1 MDVKGYYKTLGI
13 TDEERNLP
21 NDQFKEV
28 CKKKYR
34 SLCLKWHPDR
44 WVNGTEE
51 EKKKAEDEFKKVAE
65 AYGVLEDEEKRRQYD
80 SGVDD
85 TQGFGDEGF
94 DPFAEMF
101 RRAQQGG
108 FGDFFSGFRNHGPNG
123 RPNGQPGE
131 DVNAY
136 VTITFAESLKT
147 GLEKEVTVKKKVEC
161 PDCKGTGSA
170 DGHEHECPY
179 CHGTGME
186 QRVERRGNMQ
196 TIFQSPCSHCHGTGK
211 QIDHPCK
218 KCNGTGFIEKEETM
232 KLTLPGCI
240 RDGMTI
246 LYNGMGGAGSPGWQN
261 GDLLLHVT
269 VRQDVPGYFQTQD
282 DDINIYHTEKVNFVD
297 AMLGTK
303 VTVKC
308 PDGKDWVINLR
319 ECTQPGERFT
329 KGGGGYPTSRRG
341 FSDGDYV
348 VFIEYE
354 VPSKLTNAQRK
365 ALEEYKKEK

>member
-1 MDVKGYYKTLGI
+1 MDSKGYYKTLGVPENASQDDI
-13 TDEERNLP
+13 
-21 NDQFKEV
+21 
-28 CKKKYR
+28 KKAFRKL
-34 SLCLKWHPDR
+34 SMQWHPDR

-51 EKKKAEDEFKKVAE
+51 EKRKAEEEFKRINE
-65 AYGVLEDEEKRRQYD
+65 AHTVLGDEEKRRQYD

-85 TQGFGDEGF
+85 AQGFGDEGF

-101 RRAQQGG
+101 RRAQRRAQQGG
-108 FGDFFSGFRNHGPNG
+108 FGDFFSGFRGHGANG

-131 DVNAY
+131 DVHAY

-161 PDCKGTGSA
+161 PDCEGTGSE
-170 DGHEHECPY
+170 DGKDHECPY

-218 KCNGTGFIEKEETM
+218 KCNGTGFIEKEEAM
-232 KLTLPGCI
+232 KLTLPGGL
-240 RDGMTI
+240 RDGMSI
-246 LYNGMGGAGSPGWQN
+246 LYTGMGGAGSPGWQN

-282 DDINIYHTEKVNFVD
+282 NDTNIYHTEKVSFVD
-297 AMLGTK
+297 ALLGAK

-308 PDGKDWVINLR
+308 PDGKDWTINLR

-329 KGGGGYPTSRRG
+329 KGGGGYPSSRRG

-348 VFIEYE
+348 VLIEYD
-354 VPSKLTNAQRK
+354 VPGKLTKEQRK
-365 ALEEYKKEK
+365 ALEQYKNAK

>member
-1 MDVKGYYKTLGI
+1 MDSKGYYKTLGVPENASQDDI
-13 TDEERNLP
+13 
-21 NDQFKEV
+21 
-28 CKKKYR
+28 KKAFRKL
-34 SLCLKWHPDR
+34 SMQWHPDR

-51 EKKKAEDEFKKVAE
+51 EKRKAEEEFKRINE
-65 AYGVLEDEEKRRQYD
+65 AHTVLGDEEKRRQYD

-85 TQGFGDEGF
+85 AQGFGDEGF

-101 RRAQQGG
+101 RRATQGGG
-108 FGDFFSGFRNHGPNG
+108 FGDFFSGFRGHGANG

-131 DVNAY
+131 DVHAY

-161 PDCKGTGSA
+161 PDCEGTGSE
-170 DGHEHECPY
+170 DGKDHECPY

-246 LYNGMGGAGSPGWQN
+246 LYNGMGAAGSPGWQN

-269 VRQDVPGYFQTQD
+269 VRQDIPGYFQTQD
-282 DDINIYHTEKVNFVD
+282 NDTNIYHTEKVSFVD
-297 AMLGTK
+297 ALLGAK

-308 PDGKDWVINLR
+308 PDGKDWTINLR

-329 KGGGGYPTSRRG
+329 KGGGGYPSSRRG

-348 VFIEYE
+348 VLIEYD
-354 VPSKLTNAQRK
+354 VPGKLTKEQRK
-365 ALEEYKKEK
+365 ALEQYKNAK

>member
-1 MDVKGYYKTLGI
+1 MDNKGYYKTLGVAENASQ
-13 TDEERNLP
+13 EEI
-21 NDQFKEV
+21 KSA
-28 CKKKYR
+28 YR
-34 SLCLKWHPDR
+34 KLALKWHPDR

-348 VFIEYE
+348 VFIEYD

>member
-1 MDVKGYYKTLGI
+1 MDNKGYYKTLGVAENASQ
-13 TDEERNLP
+13 EEI
-21 NDQFKEV
+21 KSA
-28 CKKKYR
+28 YR
-34 SLCLKWHPDR
+34 KLAFKWHPDR

-108 FGDFFSGFRNHGPNG
+108 FGDFFSGFRGHGASG
-123 RPNGQPGE
+123 RPNGHPGE

-161 PDCKGTGSA
+161 PDCKGTGSE

-186 QRVERRGNMQ
+186 QRVERHGNMQ

-211 QIDHPCK
+211 QIDHHCK
-218 KCNGTGFIEKEETM
+218 KCGGTGFVEKEETI
-232 KLTLPGCI
+232 KLSIPGGV

-246 LYNGMGGAGSPGWQN
+246 LYHGMGGAGSPGWQN

-269 VRQDVPGYFQTQD
+269 VKQDIPGYFQTQNND
-282 DDINIYHTEKVNFVD
+282 ANIYHTEKVNFVD
-297 AMLGTK
+297 ALLGTK

-308 PDGKDWVINLR
+308 PDGKDWTINLR
-319 ECTQPGERFT
+319 ECTQPEERFT
-329 KGGGGYPTSRRG
+329 KGGGGYPTNRRG
-341 FSDGDYV
+341 FSDGDYI

>member
-1 MDVKGYYKTLGI
+1 MDNKGYYKTLGVAENASQ
-13 TDEERNLP
+13 EEI
-21 NDQFKEV
+21 KSA
-28 CKKKYR
+28 YR
-34 SLCLKWHPDR
+34 KLALKWHPDR

-85 TQGFGDEGF
+85 TQGFGGEGF

-108 FGDFFSGFRNHGPNG
+108 FGDFFSGFRNHGANG
-123 RPNGQPGE
+123 RPNGHPGE

-161 PDCKGTGSA
+161 PDCNGTGSA

-269 VRQDVPGYFQTQD
+269 VRQDIPGYFQTQD
-282 DDINIYHTEKVNFVD
+282 NDINIYHTEKVNFVD
-297 AMLGTK
+297 ALLGTR

-329 KGGGGYPTSRRG
+329 KGSGGYPTSRRG

-365 ALEEYKKEK
+365 ALEEYKKG

>member
-1 MDVKGYYKTLGI
+1 MDNKGYYKTLGVAENASQ
-13 TDEERNLP
+13 EEI
-21 NDQFKEV
+21 KSA
-28 CKKKYR
+28 YR
-34 SLCLKWHPDR
+34 KLAFKWHPDR

-108 FGDFFSGFRNHGPNG
+108 FGDFFSGFRGHGASR
-123 RPNGQPGE
+123 RPNGHPGE

-161 PDCKGTGSA
+161 PDCKGTGSE

-218 KCNGTGFIEKEETM
+218 KCKGTGFVEKEETM
-232 KLTLPGCI
+232 KLTLPGGI

-269 VRQDVPGYFQTQD
+269 VRQDIPGYFQTQD
-282 DDINIYHTEKVNFVD
+282 NDINIYHTEKVNFVD
-297 AMLGTK
+297 ALLGTK

-308 PDGKDWVINLR
+308 PNGSDWTISLR

-329 KGGGGYPTSRRG
+329 KSGGGYPTSKRG
-341 FSDGDYV
+341 FSDGDYI
-348 VFIEYE
+348 VFIEYD
-354 VPSKLTNAQRK
+354 VPSKLTKAQRK

>member
-1 MDVKGYYKTLGI
+1 MDNKGYYKTLGVAENASQ
-13 TDEERNLP
+13 EEI
-21 NDQFKEV
+21 KSA
-28 CKKKYR
+28 YR
-34 SLCLKWHPDR
+34 KLALKWHPDR

-80 SGVDD
+80 SGADD
-85 TQGFGDEGF
+85 TQGFGGEGF

-108 FGDFFSGFRNHGPNG
+108 FGDFFSGFRNHGANG
-123 RPNGQPGE
+123 RPNGHPGE

-147 GLEKEVTVKKKVEC
+147 GLEKEATVKKKVEC

-186 QRVERRGNMQ
+186 QRIERRGNMQ

-232 KLTLPGCI
+232 KLTLPGGI

-269 VRQDVPGYFQTQD
+269 VKQDIPGYFQTQD
-282 DDINIYHTEKVNFVD
+282 NDINIYHTEKVNFVD
-297 AMLGTK
+297 ALLGTK

-308 PDGKDWVINLR
+308 PNGKDWTINLR
-319 ECTQPGERFT
+319 ECTQPEERFT
-329 KGGGGYPTSRRG
+329 KSGGGYPTSRRG

-348 VFIEYE
+348 VFIEYD

-365 ALEEYKKEK
+365 ALEEYKKG

>member
-1 MDVKGYYKTLGI
+1 MDVKGYYKILGVSESASQ
-13 TDEERNLP
+13 EEI
-21 NDQFKEV
+21 
-28 CKKKYR
+28 KKAYR
-34 SLCLKWHPDR
+34 ALCLKWHPDR
-44 WVNGTEE
+44 WVSASDE

-65 AYGVLEDEEKRRQYD
+65 AYGVLGDEDKRKQYD
-80 SGVDD
+80 SGMDGQWQD
-85 TQGFGDEGF
+85 MGDGGF

-108 FGDFFSGFRNHGPNG
+108 FGDFFSGFRGHGASG
-123 RPNGQPGE
+123 RPNGHPGE

-161 PDCKGTGSA
+161 PNCKGTGSE

-218 KCNGTGFIEKEETM
+218 KCNGTGFVEKEETM
-232 KLTLPGCI
+232 KLTLPGGI

-282 DDINIYHTEKVNFVD
+282 DDINVYHTEKVNFVD
-297 AMLGTK
+297 ALLGTK

-329 KGGGGYPTSRRG
+329 KGGGGYPTNRRG

-348 VFIEYE
+348 VFIEYD
-354 VPSKLTNAQRK
+354 VPSKLTNTQRK
-365 ALEEYKKEK
+365 ALEEYKKG

>member
-1 MDVKGYYKTLGI
+1 MDNKGYYKTLGVAENASQ
-13 TDEERNLP
+13 EEI
-21 NDQFKEV
+21 KSA
-28 CKKKYR
+28 YR
-34 SLCLKWHPDR
+34 KLAFKWHPDR

-108 FGDFFSGFRNHGPNG
+108 FEDFFSGFRGHGANG
-123 RPNGQPGE
+123 RPNGRPGE

-161 PDCKGTGSA
+161 PDCKGTGSE

-186 QRVERRGNMQ
+186 QRVERHGNMQ

-218 KCNGTGFIEKEETM
+218 KCKGTGFVEKEETM
-232 KLTLPGCI
+232 KLTLPGGI

-269 VRQDVPGYFQTQD
+269 VRQDIPGYFQTQD
-282 DDINIYHTEKVNFVD
+282 NDINIYHTEKVDLVD
-297 AMLGTK
+297 ALLTIK

-308 PDGKDWVINLR
+308 PDGKDWAINLR

-329 KGGGGYPTSRRG
+329 KGGGGYPTNRRG
-341 FSDGDYV
+341 LSDGDYV
-348 VFIEYE
+348 VFIEYD
-354 VPSKLTNAQRK
+354 VPSKLTTAQRK

>member
-1 MDVKGYYKTLGI
+1 MDIKGYYKTLGVAENASQ
-13 TDEERNLP
+13 EEI
-21 NDQFKEV
+21 KSA
-28 CKKKYR
+28 YR
-34 SLCLKWHPDR
+34 KLALRWHPDR

-65 AYGVLEDEEKRRQYD
+65 AYGVLGDEEKRRQYD

-123 RPNGQPGE
+123 RPNGHPGE

-161 PDCKGTGSA
+161 PNCKGTGSE

-218 KCNGTGFIEKEETM
+218 KCNGTGFVEKEETM
-232 KLTLPGCI
+232 KLTLPGGI

-282 DDINIYHTEKVNFVD
+282 DDINVYHTEKVNFVD
-297 AMLGTK
+297 ALLGTK

-329 KGGGGYPTSRRG
+329 KGGGGYPTNRRG

-348 VFIEYE
+348 VFIEYD

>member
-1 MDVKGYYKTLGI
+1 MDSKGYYKTLGVPENASQDDI
-13 TDEERNLP
+13 
-21 NDQFKEV
+21 
-28 CKKKYR
+28 KKAFRKL
-34 SLCLKWHPDR
+34 SMQWHPDR

-51 EKKKAEDEFKKVAE
+51 EKRKAEEEFKRINE
-65 AYGVLEDEEKRRQYD
+65 AHTVLGDEEKRRQYD

-101 RRAQQGG
+101 RRAQRRAQQGG
-108 FGDFFSGFRNHGPNG
+108 FGDFFSGFRGHGANG

-131 DVNAY
+131 DVHAY

-161 PDCKGTGSA
+161 PDCEGTGSE
-170 DGHEHECPY
+170 DGKDHECPY

-218 KCNGTGFIEKEETM
+218 KCNGTGFIEKEEAM
-232 KLTLPGCI
+232 KLTLPGGL
-240 RDGMTI
+240 RDGMSI
-246 LYNGMGGAGSPGWQN
+246 LYTGMGGAGSPGWQN
-261 GDLLLHVT
+261 GDLILHVT

-282 DDINIYHTEKVNFVD
+282 NDTNIYHTEKVSFVD
-297 AMLGTK
+297 ALLGAK

-308 PDGKDWVINLR
+308 PDGKDWTINLR
-319 ECTQPGERFT
+319 ECTRPGERFT
-329 KGGGGYPTSRRG
+329 KGGGGYPSSRRG

-348 VFIEYE
+348 VLIEYD
-354 VPSKLTNAQRK
+354 VPGKLTNAQRK
-365 ALEEYKKEK
+365 ALEEYKNAK

>member
-1 MDVKGYYKTLGI
+1 MDVKGYYKTLGVAENASP
-13 TDEERNLP
+13 EEI
-21 NDQFKEV
+21 KSA
-28 CKKKYR
+28 YR
-34 SLCLKWHPDR
+34 KLAMKWHPDR
-44 WVNGTEE
+44 WANGTEE

-65 AYGVLEDEEKRRQYD
+65 AYGVLSDEEKRRQYD
-80 SGVDD
+80 SGADD
-85 TQGFGDEGF
+85 THGFDGEGF

-108 FGDFFSGFRNHGPNG
+108 CGDFFSGFGGHGASG
-123 RPNGQPGE
+123 RPNGHPGE
-131 DVNAY
+131 DVHAY

-147 GLEKEVTVKKKVEC
+147 GLEKEVTAKKKVEC
-161 PDCKGTGSA
+161 PDCKGTGSE
-170 DGHEHECPY
+170 DGRKHECPY

-232 KLTLPGCI
+232 RLTLPGGI

-269 VRQDVPGYFQTQD
+269 VKQDVPGYFQTQD
-282 DDINIYHTEKVNFVD
+282 NDINIYHTEKVSFVD
-297 AMLGTK
+297 ALLGTK

-308 PDGKDWVINLR
+308 PDGKDWFINLR

-329 KGGGGYPTSRRG
+329 KGGGGYPTNRRG

-348 VFIEYE
+348 VFIEYD
-354 VPSKLTNAQRK
+354 VPSKLTKAQRK
-365 ALEEYKKEK
+365 ALEEYKKG

>member
-1 MDVKGYYKTLGI
+1 MDVKGYYKTLGVAENASP
-13 TDEERNLP
+13 EEI
-21 NDQFKEV
+21 KSA
-28 CKKKYR
+28 YR
-34 SLCLKWHPDR
+34 KLAMKWHPDR
-44 WVNGTEE
+44 WANGTEE

-65 AYGVLEDEEKRRQYD
+65 AYGVLSDEDKRRQYD
-80 SGVDD
+80 SGADD
-85 TQGFGDEGF
+85 THGFDGEGF

-108 FGDFFSGFRNHGPNG
+108 FGDFFSGFGGHGANG
-123 RPNGQPGE
+123 RPNGHPGE
-131 DVNAY
+131 DVHAY

-147 GLEKEVTVKKKVEC
+147 GLEKEVTAKKKVEC
-161 PDCKGTGSA
+161 PDCKGTGSE
-170 DGHEHECPY
+170 DGRKHECPY

-232 KLTLPGCI
+232 RLTLPGGI
-240 RDGMTI
+240 RDGMSI

-269 VRQDVPGYFQTQD
+269 VKQDVPGYFQTQD
-282 DDINIYHTEKVNFVD
+282 NDINIYHTEKVSFAD
-297 AMLGTK
+297 ALLGTK

-329 KGGGGYPTSRRG
+329 KGGGGYPTNRRG

-348 VFIEYE
+348 VFIEYD
-354 VPSKLTNAQRK
+354 VPSKLTKAQRK
-365 ALEEYKKEK
+365 ALEEYKKG

>member
-1 MDVKGYYKTLGI
+1 MDVKGYYKTLGVSENA
-13 TDEERNLP
+13 TKEEI
-21 NDQFKEV
+21 
-28 CKKKYR
+28 KKAYR
-34 SLCLKWHPDR
+34 ALCMKWHPDR

-80 SGVDD
+80 SGVDGA
-85 TQGFGDEGF
+85 QGFDSEGF

-108 FGDFFSGFRNHGPNG
+108 FGDFFSGFRGHGANG
-123 RPNGQPGE
+123 RPNGHPGE

-136 VTITFAESLKT
+136 VAITFAESLKT

-186 QRVERRGNMQ
+186 QRVERHGNMQ

-269 VRQDVPGYFQTQD
+269 VRQDIPGYFQTQD
-282 DDINIYHTEKVNFVD
+282 NDINIYHTEKVNFVD
-297 AMLGTK
+297 ALLGTR

-365 ALEEYKKEK
+365 ALEEYKKG

>member
-1 MDVKGYYKTLGI
+1 MDNKGYYKTLGVAENASQ
-13 TDEERNLP
+13 EEI
-21 NDQFKEV
+21 KSA
-28 CKKKYR
+28 YR
-34 SLCLKWHPDR
+34 KLALRWHPDR

-80 SGVDD
+80 SGADD
-85 TQGFGDEGF
+85 TQGFGGEGF

-123 RPNGQPGE
+123 RPNGHPGE

-161 PDCKGTGSA
+161 PDCNGTGSA

-269 VRQDVPGYFQTQD
+269 VRQDIPGYFQTQD
-282 DDINIYHTEKVNFVD
+282 NDINIYHTEKVNFVD
-297 AMLGTK
+297 ALLGTR

-348 VFIEYE
+348 VFIEYD

-365 ALEEYKKEK
+365 ALEEYKKG

>member
-1 MDVKGYYKTLGI
+1 MDNKGYYKTLGVAENASQ
-13 TDEERNLP
+13 EEI
-21 NDQFKEV
+21 KSA
-28 CKKKYR
+28 YR
-34 SLCLKWHPDR
+34 KLALKWHPDR

-80 SGVDD
+80 SGVDG

-123 RPNGQPGE
+123 RPNGHPGE

-161 PDCKGTGSA
+161 PDCKGTGSE
-170 DGHEHECPY
+170 DGQKHDCPY

-218 KCNGTGFIEKEETM
+218 KCKGTGFVEKEETM
-232 KLTLPGCI
+232 KLTLPGGI

-246 LYNGMGGAGSPGWQN
+246 LYNGMGCAGSPGWQN

-269 VRQDVPGYFQTQD
+269 VRQDIPGYFQIQD
-282 DDINIYHTEKVNFVD
+282 NDINIYHTEKVNFVD
-297 AMLGTK
+297 ALLGTK

-329 KGGGGYPTSRRG
+329 KGGGGYPTNRRG

-365 ALEEYKKEK
+365 ALEEYKKG

>member
-1 MDVKGYYKTLGI
+1 MDVKGYYKTLGVAENASQEDI
-13 TDEERNLP
+13 
-21 NDQFKEV
+21 
-28 CKKKYR
+28 KKAFRKL
-34 SLCLKWHPDR
+34 SMKWHPDR

-51 EKKKAEDEFKKVAE
+51 EKKKAEEEFKKINE
-65 AYGVLEDEEKRRQYD
+65 AHTVLGDEEKRRQYD
-80 SGVDD
+80 AGIDGQEQD
-85 TQGFGDEGF
+85 FGEGF

-108 FGDFFSGFRNHGPNG
+108 FGDFFGGFRGHGANG
-123 RPNGQPGE
+123 RPNGHPGE

-161 PDCKGTGSA
+161 PDCKGTGSE
-170 DGHEHECPY
+170 DGQNHECPY

-186 QRVERRGNMQ
+186 TRTERHGNAFTMYQ
-196 TIFQSPCSHCHGTGK
+196 TPCFHCHGTGK

-218 KCNGTGFIEKEETM
+218 KCNGTGFIEREETM
-232 KLTLPGCI
+232 KLTLPGGI

-269 VRQDVPGYFQTQD
+269 VKQDIPGYFQTQNN
-282 DDINIYHTEKVNFVD
+282 DINIYHTEKVNFVD
-297 AMLGTK
+297 ALLGTK

-308 PDGKDWVINLR
+308 PNGKDWVINLR

-329 KGGGGYPTSRRG
+329 KGGGGYPTNRRG

-348 VFIEYE
+348 VIIEYN
-354 VPSKLTNAQRK
+354 VPSKLTKAQRK
-365 ALEEYKKEK
+365 ALEDYKKE